1 MGIDALRSIDPDC
14 NLFND
19 IYCSIDNS
27 NVSRYYS
34 VQQYNQAIDEHA
46 PNISIF
52 NYNVRSLRS
61 NSDGLLAFLQSFH
74 KLPDVIVLTETL
86 LNPDESDST
95 YLDSHQMFHTIRG
108 HDRSW
113 VSVLVSKDIRVLR
126 LDHLSVCI
134 QTIELCVL
142 SLSCNET
149 EIIIFGTYRPHSD
162 IIGSFCDVV
171 QNMLQDR
178 NISGKTVIFA
188 GDMNINLLLQ
198 ENAQVGEFTALMQS
212 LSFLPV
218 ITRPIRFDPRRCTDP
233 SLLDHIWANNV
244 NHFLS
249 GILHYD
255 VTDHCPTFYST
266 GHYQRL

>member
-34 VQQYNQAIDEHA
+34 VQQYNQAIDDHA

-61 NSDGLLAFLQSFH
+61 NSDALLALLQSFH
-74 KLPDVIVLTETL
+74 KLPDVIVLTEIW

-95 YLDSHQMFHTIRG
+95 YLDSHEVFHTIRG
-108 HDRSW
+108 HARSGG
-113 VSVLVSKDIRVLR
+113 VSVLVSKDIRVRR
-126 LDHLSVCI
+126 LDHLSVCT
-134 QTIELCVL
+134 QTIESCVL
-142 SLSCNET
+142 SLSCNEA

-162 IIGSFCDVV
+162 IIGSFCDVI

-178 NISGKTVIFA
+178 NISGKTIIFA
-188 GDMNINLLLQ
+188 GDMNINLLQ
-198 ENAQVGEFTALMQS
+198 
-212 LSFLPV
+212 
-218 ITRPIRFDPRRCTDP
+218 
-233 SLLDHIWANNV
+233 
-244 NHFLS
+244 
-249 GILHYD
+249 
-255 VTDHCPTFYST
+255 
-266 GHYQRL
+266 